1 MNPLSDPGAVMNAAL
16 AYGALKGKNKINENV
31 SRKVAEMLTSSDPAK
46 LLQGIRVV
54 TRNQNLFNS
63 LRSADKG
70 LARIGGEQS
79 SGIPAVAAIGAGRAD
94 NQPETQR
101 PTGQR

>member
-1 MNPLSDPGAVMNAAL
+1 MNKYPNSGKLNYS
-16 AYGALKGKNKINENV
+16 KNKINENV
-31 SRKVAEMLTSSDPAK
+31 SRKVSEMLTSNDPAK

-70 LARIGGEQS
+70 LARVGGEQS
-79 SGIPAVAAIGAGRAD
+79 GGRSGVPGSGR
-94 NQPETQR
+94 
-101 PTGQR
+101 GQAKS